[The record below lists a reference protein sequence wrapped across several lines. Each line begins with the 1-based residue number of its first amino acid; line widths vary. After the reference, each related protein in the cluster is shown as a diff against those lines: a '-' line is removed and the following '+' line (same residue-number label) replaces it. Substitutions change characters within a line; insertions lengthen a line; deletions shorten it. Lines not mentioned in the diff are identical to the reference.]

1 MSTQPQ
7 THDEAHEKEEKH
19 NPFYQ
24 TLRKLT
30 LAAVGATMIAQEE
43 VEGFISRMAERGEI
57 AEKDARRLMREA
69 IERRE
74 KAERERKA
82 QAIQAHPAVAT
93 KADVDALSARI
104 AELSTKLEEMKK
116 AQEK

>member
-1 MSTQPQ
+1 MSTQAQ
-7 THDEAHEKEEKH
+7 TLEDEKKEEKH
-19 NPFYQ
+19 SPFYQ

-43 VEGFISRMAERGEI
+43 VDSFLSRMAERGEI

-82 QAIQAHPAVAT
+82 QAAQSRPAVAT
-93 KADVDALSARI
+93 KADVEALAARI
-104 AELSTKLEEMKK
+104 AELSQKLEELKK
-116 AQEK
+116 AQE

>member
-1 MSTQPQ
+1 MSTQTQPQ
-7 THDEAHEKEEKH
+7 EEKH
-19 NPFYQ
+19 SPFYR

-43 VEGFISRMAERGEI
+43 VDSFLTRMAERGEI

-82 QAIQAHPAVAT
+82 QAAQAHPAVAT
-93 KADVDALSARI
+93 KADVEALAARI
-104 AELSTKLEEMKK
+104 AELSQKLEEMKK
-116 AQEK
+116 AQE